1 MSREIRI
8 QISDELYAQLQHAAA
23 EQRLPPEAYAGRV
36 LNADLTRTR
45 FYEGGRA
52 FISEHADGFAE
63 RFGGPAGSSAD
74 AA

>member
-1 MSREIRI
+1 MPREIRI
-8 QISDELYAQLQHAAA
+8 EISDELYEQLQQTAAGLH
-23 EQRLPPEAYAGRV
+23 LPPEAYVGRV

-45 FYEGGRA
+45 FREGARA
-52 FISEHADGFAE
+52 FIAEHAEGFAE

>member
-8 QISDELYAQLQHAAA
+8 EISDELYAQLKQAAA
-23 EQRLPPEAYAGRV
+23 ERRLPPEAYVGRV

-45 FYEGGRA
+45 FHEGARA
-52 FISEHADGFAE
+52 FIAEHAEGFSE